1 MNERLPDSSYDALH
15 HFISESAWDG
25 MAVMDRRV
33 QAQKLQNLLHQDEA
47 LLAAIQQRTQA
58 NAPKQP
64 RTHAP

>member
-25 MAVMDRRV
+25 MAVIDEMDEMARRV

-47 LLAAIQQRTQA
+47 LLAAIQ
-58 NAPKQP
+58 
-64 RTHAP
+64 